1 MKSLKLLYYRFKVIK
16 RSQALELG
24 LEFSN
29 NVHGDAIN
37 HLNCRSIWVDS
48 KGRTYRVHELEKTK
62 HHELCKCGWRK
73 IGGYSCQR
81 TDCNQNI

>member
-1 MKSLKLLYYRFKVIK
+1 MKALKLFYYRYFKVLTK
-16 RSQALELG
+16 VQALELG

-48 KGRTYRVHELEKTK
+48 KDRTYRVLELIKQQE
-62 HHELCKCGWRK
+62 
-73 IGGYSCQR
+73 Q
-81 TDCNQNI
+81 